1 MTRRRPSPK
10 YKLPERFFSKARG
23 GHQLLWCNSILYF
36 DWFWLYKWCRYDHT
50 HIDHIVTSCNMLH
63 IMLSVRE
70 KFHLKIPRQVK
81 LEYVHRF
88 EGGRNEELCQ
98 LHLHCW
104 QIHLKSFHWH
114 LLLNYS
120 YLMSS
125 LYSTSLL
132 CVVFF
137 CLSFFFGCQMWIQ
150 EGATNL

>member
-50 HIDHIVTSCNMLH
+50 HIDHIVTSLQYAAYHAFCSREVSPSLDRWNWNMF
-63 IMLSVRE
+63 IASKVAEMKSWT
-70 KFHLKIPRQVK
+70 
-81 LEYVHRF
+81 
-88 EGGRNEELCQ
+88 Q

-137 CLSFFFGCQMWIQ
+137 CLCFFFGCQMWIQ